1 MTAEDF
7 TNLHLQY
14 LSTQAEGELPAT
26 IEHDF
31 HNGRMVDH
39 YFVTPSPN
47 FWQDEAIK
55 ALEGVTGIMFLQ
67 QRTVPP
73 GRFWSTIPPCSRRS
87 TSISPKKSSAG
98 CLPTAMSFFPANRAL
113 SRLCRR
119 KPNYLRATAKRV
131 PAQGRHLAVALFITA
146 YCLSVFLSET
156 QKRDRKIGIPVKA
169 TPHNSRLTA

>member
-47 FWQDEAIK
+47 FWNDEAIRE
-55 ALEGVTGIMFLQ
+55 ASQ
-67 QRTVPP
+67 Q
-73 GRFWSTIPPCSRRS
+73 IIIS
-87 TSISPKKSSAG
+87 TSMI
-98 CLPTAMSFFPANRAL
+98 RW
-113 SRLCRR
+113 
-119 KPNYLRATAKRV
+119 
-131 PAQGRHLAVALFITA
+131 Q
-146 YCLSVFLSET
+146 
-156 QKRDRKIGIPVKA
+156 
-169 TPHNSRLTA
+169 

>member
-47 FWQDEAIK
+47 FWNDEAIK

-67 QRTVPP
+67 QPDGSVIKTTEMLALNIYSAFYSGGGNNRGVGQAKAVVFFILVAAIGLLQLQAT
-73 GRFWSTIPPCSRRS
+73 R
-87 TSISPKKSSAG
+87 KKE
-98 CLPTAMSFFPANRAL
+98 
-113 SRLCRR
+113 
-119 KPNYLRATAKRV
+119 V
-131 PAQGRHLAVALFITA
+131 Q
-146 YCLSVFLSET
+146 
-156 QKRDRKIGIPVKA
+156 Q
-169 TPHNSRLTA
+169 

>member
-47 FWQDEAIK
+47 FWNDEAIRE
-55 ALEGVTGIMFLQ
+55 LEGVTGIMFLQ
-67 QRTVPP
+67 QPDGSVIKTTEMLALNIYSAFYSGGGNNRGVGQAKAVVFFILVAAIGLLQLQAT
-73 GRFWSTIPPCSRRS
+73 R
-87 TSISPKKSSAG
+87 KKE
-98 CLPTAMSFFPANRAL
+98 
-113 SRLCRR
+113 
-119 KPNYLRATAKRV
+119 V
-131 PAQGRHLAVALFITA
+131 Q
-146 YCLSVFLSET
+146 
-156 QKRDRKIGIPVKA
+156 Q
-169 TPHNSRLTA
+169 

>member
-47 FWQDEAIK
+47 FWNDEAIRE
-55 ALEGVTGIMFLQ
+55 LEGVTGIMFLQ
-67 QRTVPP
+67 QPDGAP

-87 TSISPKKSSAG
+87 TSTSPKKSSAG
-98 CLPTAMSFFPANRAL
+98 CLPTAMSFSPANRAL

-119 KPNYLRATAKRV
+119 KPNDLRATAKRV
-131 PAQGRHLAVALFITA
+131 PAQGRHLAVALLLRHTA
-146 YCLSVFLSET
+146 FLCSFRRP
-156 QKRDRKIGIPVKA
+156 KRDIGQHHTIPA
-169 TPHNSRLTA
+169 

>member
-47 FWQDEAIK
+47 FWNDEAIRE
-55 ALEGVTGIMFLQ
+55 LEGVTGIMFLQ
-67 QRTVPP
+67 QPDGSVIKTTEMLALNIYSAFYSGGGNNRGVGLAKAVVFFILVAAIGLLQLQAT
-73 GRFWSTIPPCSRRS
+73 R
-87 TSISPKKSSAG
+87 KKE
-98 CLPTAMSFFPANRAL
+98 
-113 SRLCRR
+113 
-119 KPNYLRATAKRV
+119 V
-131 PAQGRHLAVALFITA
+131 Q
-146 YCLSVFLSET
+146 
-156 QKRDRKIGIPVKA
+156 Q
-169 TPHNSRLTA
+169 

>member
-47 FWQDEAIK
+47 FWNDEAIRE
-55 ALEGVTGIMFLQ
+55 LEGVTGIMFLQ
-67 QRTVPP
+67 QPDGAPWKILVNDTTMFKEVYFDFPDLRWPFLLRHTALL
-73 GRFWSTIPPCSRRS
+73 CSFRR
-87 TSISPKKSSAG
+87 P
-98 CLPTAMSFFPANRAL
+98 
-113 SRLCRR
+113 
-119 KPNYLRATAKRV
+119 
-131 PAQGRHLAVALFITA
+131 
-146 YCLSVFLSET
+146 
-156 QKRDRKIGIPVKA
+156 KRDI
-169 TPHNSRLTA
+169 